1 VQPLDVDSLDL
12 FGQRIR
18 PVLSAPNQLLAALH
32 WECSLE
38 EQAFGLPVD
47 FETVEIILV
56 VPVAL
61 IR

>member
-1 VQPLDVDSLDL
+1 
-12 FGQRIR
+12 
-18 PVLSAPNQLLAALH
+18 LSAPNQLLAALH

-38 EQAFGLPVD
+38 EQAFVLPVD
-47 FETVEIILV
+47 FATVEIILV